1 MTVFFLLYDIF
12 YLFRERTSNMA
23 MTTRSANVTTDTTSS
38 GTIQREVS
46 NFYDR
51 ALLERAIPALVHTRF
66 AQVRDIPANSGTNI
80 IKFRRYGSLTAN
92 TTALTEGVTPSG
104 TALSVT
110 DLVATVLQYGDY
122 ITLTDIVQMETYD
135 PILTEAAE
143 VLGEQAGD
151 SIDQL
156 MRDIIVAGT
165 TTQYASTATT
175 DVTLTAAMVLNRAE
189 VKEAVRTLRG
199 NNAKPV
205 TTMIDPS
212 TGYNTVPV
220 GRSFI
225 GIVSEDTAYDLDDAE
240 GWIPVEKYPNK
251 SNVMEDEIGAL
262 GNVRFVMS
270 TNSFVDADGNLNSGP
285 VHYTPIFGQN
295 AFAMTRISGESLKNI
310 VKPLGSAG
318 TADPLNQR
326 STSGWKLTFVGKI
339 LNQNF
344 VVVVHHGV
352 SA

>member
-1 MTVFFLLYDIF
+1 MANTV
-12 YLFRERTSNMA
+12 
-23 MTTRSANVTTDTTSS
+23 RSANATSDATTT
-38 GTIQREVS
+38 GTIAREVS

-51 ALLERAIPALVHTRF
+51 ALLERAVPALVHTRF
-66 AQVRDIPANSGTNI
+66 AQVRDIPRNSGTNV

-110 DLVATVLQYGDY
+110 DILATVLQYGDY
-122 ITLTDIVQMETYD
+122 VTLTDIVQMETYD
-135 PILTEAAE
+135 PILTETAE

-156 MRDIIVAGT
+156 MRAVLAAGT
-165 TTQYASTATT
+165 TIQYASTAAADT
-175 DVTLTAAMVLNRAE
+175 DISAAMVLDRAE

-205 TTMIDPS
+205 ASMIDPS

-220 GRSFI
+220 GKSFV
-225 GIVSEDTAYDLDDAE
+225 GIVSEDTAYDLDDAT
-240 GWIPVEKYPNK
+240 GWIPLEKYPNK
-251 SNVMEDEIGAL
+251 SSVMEDEIGSLA
-262 GNVRFVMS
+262 NVRFIMS
-270 TNSFVDADGNLNSGP
+270 HNAYVSAAGGLGGVD
-285 VHYTPIFGQN
+285 VHYSLIFGQN
-295 AFAMTRISGESLKNI
+295 AYAMTRISGETLQNI

-344 VVVVHHGV
+344 LVVVHHGV